1 MQQASLNLAST
12 NAVAAM
18 PVASGVGAVPGR
30 ERLDTE
36 GKTVDE
42 VYKALCKMLYGSE
55 LEPEWLSP
63 ANTLDDADEATS
75 GARLARLW
83 PDDSVWNRLAVSVD
97 SGRSEGWIVNVDWVY
112 RTETA
117 ESHRRGFAVM
127 PMLRAKV
134 FTSSHAW
141 DLARFIAYALDVA

>member
-1 MQQASLNLAST
+1 MQQASLNLAT
-12 NAVAAM
+12 
-18 PVASGVGAVPGR
+18 ASAVPAVTGVVMSAAPDR
-30 ERLDTE
+30 VRLDTA
-36 GKTVDE
+36 GKTVGD
-42 VYKALCKMLYGSE
+42 VLKALCKALYGTE

-63 ANTLDDADEATS
+63 ANTLDDADEETC

-97 SGRSEGWIVNVDWVY
+97 IGRSEGWIVNVDWIS

-117 ESHRRGFAVM
+117 ESHRRGYAVM

-134 FTSSHAW
+134 FTSDHAW
-141 DLARFIAYALDVA
+141 DLARFIAHALDVA

>member
-12 NAVAAM
+12 AVPAAT
-18 PVASGVGAVPGR
+18 GVGSVHGR
-30 ERLDTE
+30 ERLDTV
-36 GKTVDE
+36 GKTVGD
-42 VYKALCKMLYGSE
+42 VYKALSKMLYRNE
-55 LEPEWLSP
+55 LEPEWLAP

-97 SGRSEGWIVNVDWVY
+97 IGRSEGWIVNVDWIY

-117 ESHRRGFAVM
+117 ESHRRGYAVM

-134 FTSSHAW
+134 FASSHAW
-141 DLARFIAYALDVA
+141 DLARFIAYALNVA